1 MDTVELKTLK
11 LFYRGKARDV
21 YEIND
26 NMLLICVTDRISC
39 FDYVLPTLIPDKG
52 KILNKM
58 SAFWFKYISD
68 IIEHHMISTDWDE
81 ISKIISNEENIDYFK
96 DRCMIVKKTK
106 KINIECVVR
115 GYLSGSAW
123 KEYESSGKIYGQK
136 LPDNLKESDK
146 LPEPIFTPAI
156 KSMSGHDINI
166 TEEQMALNEGEEI
179 TQYLKEKSLLL
190 YKKVS
195 EYAYKRGIII
205 ADTKFEFGITPDN
218 KIILIDEIFTPDS
231 SRFWDRNKYSPGKS
245 QDSYDKQFV
254 RDYLE
259 SINWNKQP
267 PVPEL
272 PDDIVEKTREK
283 YIQAY
288 KILIGPK

>member
-1 MDTVELKTLK
+1 
-11 LFYRGKARDV
+11 
-21 YEIND
+21 
-26 NMLLICVTDRISC
+26 
-39 FDYVLPTLIPDKG
+39 
-52 KILNKM
+52 
-58 SAFWFKYISD
+58 
-68 IIEHHMISTDWDE
+68 MISTDWDE